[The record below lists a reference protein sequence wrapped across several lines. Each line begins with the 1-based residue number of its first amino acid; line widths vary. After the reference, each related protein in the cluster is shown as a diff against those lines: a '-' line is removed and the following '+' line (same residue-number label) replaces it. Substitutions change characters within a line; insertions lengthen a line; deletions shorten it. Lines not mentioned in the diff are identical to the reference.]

1 MAASATGNSLLANR
15 VAVISGGLGD
25 IGRATA
31 RVLQAAGARVA
42 LSDLK
47 PTNEA
52 ARMMPEFHYS
62 RVDVTKP
69 AEIDRWLARVG
80 KDLGVPSLVIC
91 NAAIV
96 ELGSALET
104 TPESWQRTLNVNLSG
119 SYFLAQSA
127 ARTLLE
133 HKQPG
138 RIVMV
143 GSWAAHAPHARITT
157 YSVAK
162 AGLRMAMKCLAVE
175 LAPHGI
181 LVNELAPGKVN
192 AGLTAQLLA
201 KDPVRRRRA
210 RGTIP
215 LGQLLEAD
223 DVAAGVLQLCH
234 PDNRHMTGSVV
245 LMDGGLSLVLPR

>member
-1 MAASATGNSLLANR
+1 LA
-15 VAVISGGLGD
+15 
-25 IGRATA
+25 
-31 RVLQAAGARVA
+31 Q
-42 LSDLK
+42 
-47 PTNEA
+47 
-52 ARMMPEFHYS
+52 
-62 RVDVTKP
+62 
-69 AEIDRWLARVG
+69 
-80 KDLGVPSLVIC
+80 DLGVPTLVIG

-96 ELGSALET
+96 ELGSALDT
-104 TPESWQRTLNVNLSG
+104 TPQSWQRTLDVNLSG

-127 ARTLLE
+127 ARTLVKRRLA
-133 HKQPG
+133 G

-162 AGLRMAMKCLAVE
+162 AGLRMAMQCLAVE

-181 LVNELAPGKVN
+181 LVNEIAPGKVN

-201 KDPVRRRRA
+201 KDPARRRRA

-215 LGQLLEAD
+215 IGKLLEAE
-223 DVAAGVLQLCH
+223 DVAAGVLHLCR
-234 PDNRHMTGSVV
+234 PDNRHMTGSVL

>member
-1 MAASATGNSLLANR
+1 MRPGLLSNQ

-31 RVLQAAGARVA
+31 RALQAEGAGVA
-42 LSDLK
+42 LSDLQ
-47 PTNEA
+47 PAAA
-52 ARMMPEFHYS
+52 ARRLMPDFHYT
-62 RVDVTKP
+62 RVDVTAP
-69 AEIDRWLARVG
+69 AAIERWLAKVEN
-80 KDLGVPSLVIC
+80 DLGVASLVIC

-104 TPESWQRTLNVNLSG
+104 SPESWRRTLDVNLSG
-119 SYFLAQSA
+119 AYFLAQSA
-127 ARTLLE
+127 ARTLL
-133 HKQPG
+133 KRRMTG

-143 GSWAAHAPHARITT
+143 GSWAAHVPHARITT

-162 AGLRMAMKCLAVE
+162 AGLRMAMKCLAIE

-181 LVNELAPGKVN
+181 LVNEIAPGKVD

-201 KDPVRRRRA
+201 KDPARRRRV

-215 LGQLLEAD
+215 LGKLLEAD
-223 DVAAGVLQLCH
+223 DVAAGIVQLCR
-234 PDNRHMTGSVV
+234 PDNRHMTGSV
-245 LMDGGLSLVLPR
+245 LLIDGGLSLVLPR